1 VYENKQENFK
11 ELVVYADELV
21 DKGITNPD
29 LEKLLFKIS
38 QNINPYGRKI
48 KTFGKYQW
56 IEDDGYIWYQI
67 EKYEKDTMPKLSVG
81 KVISAFTMDKSQY
94 WRTRGQ
100 FVVKDNYHNQKFN
113 KVKLYENFLKHD
125 YSELHRSKII
135 RDFYKWVIREN
146 YPETIKTQ
154 RTEDRL
160 GDRIFT
166 KDRIGERVPSKIRKL
181 GRFPTKDR
189 IGERIPTKVR
199 VGEKVASKLRLQDK
213 ISTIK
218 RLEKE
223 NNL

>member
-1 VYENKQENFK
+1 
-11 ELVVYADELV
+11 
-21 DKGITNPD
+21 
-29 LEKLLFKIS
+29 
-38 QNINPYGRKI
+38 
-48 KTFGKYQW
+48 
-56 IEDDGYIWYQI
+56 
-67 EKYEKDTMPKLSVG
+67 M
-81 KVISAFTMDKSQY
+81 
-94 WRTRGQ
+94 
-100 FVVKDNYHNQKFN
+100 KDNYHNQKFN

-125 YSELHRSKII
+125 YSELHRSRII

-181 GRFPTKDR
+181 GRFPTKER
-189 IGERIPTKVR
+189 IEERIPTKVR
-199 VGEKVASKLRLQDK
+199 VGEKVASKFRLQDK

>member
-1 VYENKQENFK
+1 MNFFVK
-11 ELVVYADELV
+11 V
-21 DKGITNPD
+21 
-29 LEKLLFKIS
+29 KLLTGEKRVFQLPNDLKAGIAELTDLNGFFKGALIT
-38 QNINPYGRKI
+38 IPL
-48 KTFGKYQW
+48 
-56 IEDDGYIWYQI
+56 

-166 KDRIGERVPSKIRKL
+166 KDRIGER
-181 GRFPTKDR
+181 
-189 IGERIPTKVR
+189 IPTKVR

>member
-1 VYENKQENFK
+1 MIQKTSETNKRRENKKMNYFVK
-11 ELVVYADELV
+11 V
-21 DKGITNPD
+21 
-29 LEKLLFKIS
+29 KLLTGEKRDFQLPNDLKEGIAELTDLNGFFKGALIT
-38 QNINPYGRKI
+38 IPL
-48 KTFGKYQW
+48 
-56 IEDDGYIWYQI
+56 

-125 YSELHRSKII
+125 YSELHRSRII

-154 RTEDRL
+154 RTENRL
-160 GDRIFT
+160 GDRIF
-166 KDRIGERVPSKIRKL
+166 
-181 GRFPTKDR
+181 TKDR

>member
-1 VYENKQENFK
+1 MNFFVK
-11 ELVVYADELV
+11 V
-21 DKGITNPD
+21 
-29 LEKLLFKIS
+29 KLLTGEKRVFQLPNDLKAGIAELTDLNGFFKGALIT
-38 QNINPYGRKI
+38 IPL
-48 KTFGKYQW
+48 
-56 IEDDGYIWYQI
+56 

-181 GRFPTKDR
+181 GRFPTKERIGNKISTKDR
-189 IGERIPTKVR
+189 I
-199 VGEKVASKLRLQDK
+199 GEKVASKLRLQNK
-213 ISTIK
+213 VSTK
-218 RLEKE
+218 ERLKEE